1 MKNFHIWATSALL
14 LGVAAIIYMNR
25 RQKSASSNASLKVLV
40 DEEIIPLVQQE
51 EASKYTNALLKQY
64 EVVLP
69 TAVASKRV
77 REKAEVIARERRR
90 IHPKKVKTP
99 ISVNEL

>member
-1 MKNFHIWATSALL
+1 MKNFRIWATSALL

-25 RQKSASSNASLKVLV
+25 REKKAATNRMTKELLV
-40 DEEIIPLVQQE
+40 EEIIPLVQQE

-77 REKAEVIARERRR
+77 REKAEIIARERRR
-90 IHPKKVKTP
+90 IHLQKVKTP

>member
-25 RQKSASSNASLKVLV
+25 RQKKYASQPEMQLSV
-40 DEEIIPLVQQE
+40 EEIIPLIQQE
-51 EASKYTNALLKQY
+51 EASKYTNAFLKQY
-64 EVVLP
+64 EVKIP

-77 REKAEVIARERRR
+77 REKAEVIAKERRKV
-90 IHPKKVKTP
+90 HAKKVKTP
-99 ISVNEL
+99 ISINEL